1 MRENPV
7 SILVDRNTRLL
18 VQGITGREGSFHA
31 TQMVEYGTNVV
42 AGVTPG
48 KAGAEVAGVPVF
60 NTVADA
66 VKETQANTSII
77 YIPARFAADAI
88 YEAVD
93 AGIELVICITEGMAI
108 TDMVPV
114 YAYVKDKG
122 ARLIGPNCPGLI
134 TPGEAKVG
142 IMPGFI
148 HKPGKVGLVS
158 RSGTLTYEVVD
169 ALTKAGLGQ
178 STAVGIGGDP
188 IIGTSFVDVLG
199 LFQEDPETEAIVMIG
214 EIGGNDEETAAAF
227 IKAHVTKPMAGF
239 IAGRTAPE
247 GKRMGHAGAII
258 SGGAGTAAD
267 KIAALE
273 DAGVRVADSPSKVP
287 ALLQE
292 AMAARA

>member
-1 MRENPV
+1 M
-7 SILVDRNTRLL
+7 SILVDKNTRLL
-18 VQGITGREGSFHA
+18 IQGITGREGSFHG

-60 NTVADA
+60 NTVAEA
-66 VKETQANTSII
+66 VAATQANTSII

-93 AGIELVICITEGMAI
+93 AGIDLVICITEGMAI
-108 TDMVPV
+108 NDMVPV
-114 YAYVKDKG
+114 YEYVKRKG

-188 IIGTSFVDVLG
+188 IIGTSFVDVLD
-199 LFQEDPETEAIVMIG
+199 LFQNDPDTDAIVMIG
-214 EIGGNDEETAAAF
+214 EIGGSDEEDAAAF
-227 IKAHVTKPMAGF
+227 IKAHVTKPVAGF

-258 SGGAGTAAD
+258 SGGSGTAAD

-273 DAGVRVADSPSKVP
+273 DAGVRVAESPYQVP
-287 ALLQE
+287 GLLKE
-292 AMAARA
+292 AISAATAAPA

>member
-1 MRENPV
+1 M
-7 SILVDRNTRLL
+7 SILVGNNTRLI

-48 KAGAEVAGVPVF
+48 KAGAEVAGVPVY
-60 NTVADA
+60 NSVADA

-93 AGIELVICITEGMAI
+93 AGIELIVCISDFMAVNE
-108 TDMVPV
+108 MVPA
-114 YAYVKDKG
+114 YAYVKQKG

-148 HKPGKVGLVS
+148 HKQGKVGLVS

-188 IIGTSFVDVLG
+188 VIGTSYVDVLE
-199 LFQEDPETEAIVMIG
+199 LFQNDPGTEAIVMIG

-258 SGGAGTAAD
+258 SGGGGTAAG
-267 KIAALE
+267 KIEALE
-273 DAGVRVADSPSKVP
+273 DAGVRVAESPSQVP
-287 ALLQE
+287 ALLQQ
-292 AMAARA
+292 AIAALSA

>member
-1 MRENPV
+1 M
-7 SILVDRNTRLL
+7 SILVNRNTRLL

-108 TDMVPV
+108 NDMVPV
-114 YAYVKDKG
+114 YSYVKEKG

-169 ALTKAGLGQ
+169 ALTKAGMGQ

-199 LFQEDPETEAIVMIG
+199 LFQEDPDTEAIVMIG

-227 IKAHVTKPMAGF
+227 IKANVTKPMAGF

-273 DAGVRVADSPSKVP
+273 AAGVRVADSPSKVP
-287 ALLQE
+287 ALLQA